1 MQSASIVTR
10 WQSEHRVDVLQQM
23 GQLLEAENAR
33 LHARLEQLTRALA
46 KARGEGDAEALQL
59 ELAHLREQLTQR
71 NRALFGPSS
80 ERRESEAAAQTEPKE
95 PKERKPRAPCKPA
108 QLPVVE
114 LVHTLDEADQ
124 SCTECGGALQE
135 MKGQFETAE
144 EVTVVKRCFEIHRHK
159 RQKYRC
165 SCGGKVE
172 TALGPTKLV
181 VGGRYSIDF
190 AIEILLAKY
199 QFHGPLERQV
209 RQMREEGLEIDSK
222 TLFEQ
227 LYFLYRPLEATIAA
241 NHQKALSA
249 PIIAVDESWW
259 RLMTKQGSKRWW
271 VWAVVSPEAVSYQL
285 YASRSQQAAREL
297 LAGFE
302 GGIACDGYKAYES
315 VRKAANRNTI
325 LIQLSHCWSH
335 VRRKF
340 IAAQADYPVATQMI
354 DLIAELYDVE
364 REAKRAPPEDQLQ
377 LLGELRTHRSAPIV
391 QQIHAWLME
400 QHALPRGSLGKAIRY
415 TAGLWSGLVRFLED
429 PRIPID
435 TNEVERALRGVVLG
449 RKNHQGSRS
458 ERGTRVAAGFYSL
471 VESCKLLDL
480 NARAYFKAAAVQ
492 GLQRPGSVLLPCD
505 FRGPRS

>member
-1 MQSASIVTR
+1 MTR
-10 WQSEHRVDVLQQM
+10 WQSEERVDVLRQM

-33 LHARLEQLTRALA
+33 LHERLKQLTRALA

-59 ELAHLREQLTQR
+59 ELAHLREHLSQR
-71 NRALFGPSS
+71 ERALFGPSS
-80 ERRESEAAAQTEPKE
+80 ERRERNESAQPEPR
-95 PKERKPRAPCKPA
+95 PRKRPAPRKPA

-114 LVHTLDEADQ
+114 IVHALDEADQ

-135 MKGQFETAE
+135 MKGQFETAD
-144 EVTVVKRCFEIHRHK
+144 EVTVVKRSFQIHRHK

-172 TALGPTKLV
+172 TALGPAKLV
-181 VGGRYSIDF
+181 PGGRYSIDF
-190 AIEILLAKY
+190 AIEVALSKY
-199 QFHGPLERQV
+199 GFHLPLERQV

-227 LYFLYRPLEATIAA
+227 LYYLYLPLESTIAA
-241 NHQKALSA
+241 LHQKALSA

-285 YASRSQQAAREL
+285 YPSRSQQAAQAL
-297 LAGFE
+297 LAGFK
-302 GGIACDGYKAYES
+302 GGIACDGFKVYES
-315 VRKAANRNTI
+315 VRKAANQTAI

-335 VRRKF
+335 CRRKF
-340 IAAQADYPVATQMI
+340 IAAEADYPIAAEMI
-354 DLIAELYDVE
+354 VLIGKLYDVE
-364 REAKRAPPEDQLQ
+364 REAKRAPPQEQMSVLAQLRKQ
-377 LLGELRTHRSAPIV
+377 QSAPII

-400 QHALPRGSLGKAIRY
+400 QHALPRSSLGKAIRY
-415 TAGLWSGLVRFLED
+415 TAGLWDGLVRFLDD

-458 ERGTRVAAGFYSL
+458 ERGTAVAAAFYSL
-471 VESCKLLDL
+471 VETCKLLDVD
-480 NARAYFKAAAVQ
+480 ARDYLKAAAVQ
-492 GLQRPGSVLLPCD
+492 GIEKPGSVLLPSE
-505 FRGPRS
+505 FRQ